1 MLKFTGE
8 VQHHIMHLER
18 NRPRVNKSNRKLSGQ
33 CPSDT
38 CWEWNNTEKR
48 CDLKTTGCDYSVS
61 CAADA
66 FTIQFPHALYA
77 SSDSS
82 DFENPDGITD
92 NSCDPTWDAGTSKFQ
107 WSKALG
113 ECGQTVT
120 RENDKIKIR
129 KVLILGEH

>member
-1 MLKFTGE
+1 MST
-8 VQHHIMHLER
+8 
-18 NRPRVNKSNRKLSGQ
+18 

-38 CWEWNNTEKR
+38 CWEWNDTENR
-48 CDLKTTGCDYSVS
+48 CDLKTSGCDYSVA

-82 DFENPDGITD
+82 DFENPDGVTD

-129 KVLILGEH
+129 KVLILG